1 MERAGLVRGSGDE
14 AQLVSVCLVAQSPGS
29 DPQHCIS
36 ELCGDRPAIS
46 MFSKSRQEDKKFK
59 VYPGLKE
66 EGERWKGKGGRSDG
80 YRSPPTCLGIQI
92 SFCP

>member
-1 MERAGLVRGSGDE
+1 MERAGSVRGSGDE
-14 AQLVSVCLVAQSPGS
+14 AQLVSVCLAAQSPLS

-59 VYPGLKE
+59 VYPGLKNLLK
-66 EGERWKGKGGRSDG
+66 GEMERERRKKRW
-80 YRSPPTCLGIQI
+80 L
-92 SFCP
+92 

>member
-1 MERAGLVRGSGDE
+1 MERAGSVRGSGDE
-14 AQLVSVCLVAQSPGS
+14 AQLVSVCLAAQSPGS

-59 VYPGLKE
+59 VYPGLKNLLK
-66 EGERWKGKGGRSDG
+66 GEMERERRKKRW
-80 YRSPPTCLGIQI
+80 L
-92 SFCP
+92 